1 MKTINATGIVLA
13 ASVSLVLASSAFAQ
27 STPAPDAAT
36 PAVQKVSVKGTAR
49 FDFNK
54 AQVNEEDGVKLMKEV
69 RSMKNVTW
77 QTISVTGHTDNI
89 GPEPYNVKL
98 SEKRAAA
105 VQEFLV
111 GKGVKPERIKTEAK
125 GPREPIATNKTR
137 DGRAQNRRTEI
148 EFVGLQS
155 VAQN

>member
-1 MKTINATGIVLA
+1 MKASHSARIIVTLGGSLLLAFGASAQNAPEP
-13 ASVSLVLASSAFAQ
+13 AS
-27 STPAPDAAT
+27 

-54 AQVNEEDGVKLMKEV
+54 ASVNDEDGTKLMKEV

-98 SEKRAAA
+98 SERRAQA
-105 VQEFLV
+105 VQEFLI

-125 GPREPIATNKTR
+125 GPHVPVASNKTKE
-137 DGRAQNRRTEI
+137 GRAQNRRTEI

>member
-1 MKTINATGIVLA
+1 MKAINAIGMFVTVSASFMLA
-13 ASVSLVLASSAFAQ
+13 ASAFAQ
-27 STPAPDAAT
+27 STPAPDAAS

-77 QTISVTGHTDNI
+77 QTITVAGHTDNI

-98 SEKRAAA
+98 SEKRAEA

-111 GKGVKPERIKTEAK
+111 GKGVKPERIKTQAK
-125 GPREPIATNKTR
+125 GPREPVASNKTR
-137 DGRAQNRRTEI
+137 EGRAQNRRTEI

>member
-1 MKTINATGIVLA
+1 MILTGTTCVVL
-13 ASVSLVLASSAFAQ
+13 SCGAFAQ
-27 STPAPDAAT
+27 QSEPAPAAS

-54 AQVNEEDGVKLMKEV
+54 ATVNEEDGLKLMKEV

-77 QTISVTGHTDNI
+77 QTITVAGHTDNL

-98 SEKRAAA
+98 SEKRAQA
-105 VQEFLV
+105 VEEFLV

-125 GPREPIATNKTR
+125 GPHEPVASNKTKE
-137 DGRAQNRRTEI
+137 GRAQNRRTEI

-155 VAQN
+155 VGQ

>member
-1 MKTINATGIVLA
+1 MVLA
-13 ASVSLVLASSAFAQ
+13 ASACLLLTGGAFAQ
-27 STPAPDAAT
+27 QSESGAAS

-54 AQVNEEDGVKLMKEV
+54 ATVNDEDGLKLMKEV

-77 QTISVTGHTDNI
+77 QTITVAGHTDNL

-98 SEKRAAA
+98 SENRAEA

-125 GPREPIATNKTR
+125 GPHEPIASNKTKQ
-137 DGRAQNRRTEI
+137 GRAQNRRTEI

-155 VAQN
+155 TAQN

>member
-1 MKTINATGIVLA
+1 MKTINAIGMAVAVAT
-13 ASVSLVLASSAFAQ
+13 SVVLASSAFAQ
-27 STPAPDAAT
+27 TAPAADAAT

-98 SEKRAAA
+98 SEKRAAS